1 MSKESGGERRGKV
14 MLSSSEGIE
23 RQPAVGPRDTILP
36 SGEMVLK
43 VDRDIIVS
51 KVRAVLKRQS
61 VSQRAV
67 GDSEGG
73 SCGSCAGVCYCVV
86 ACRKLREI
94 FCLLLPT

>member
-51 KVRAVLKRQS
+51 KFGL
-61 VSQRAV
+61 
-67 GDSEGG
+67 
-73 SCGSCAGVCYCVV
+73 
-86 ACRKLREI
+86 
-94 FCLLLPT
+94 F

>member
-23 RQPAVGPRDTILP
+23 RQPAVGPCDTILP

-51 KVRAVLKRQS
+51 KILAVLKREK
-61 VSQRAV
+61 VSRQTV

-73 SCGSCAGVCYCVV
+73 SCTSA
-86 ACRKLREI
+86 
-94 FCLLLPT
+94 